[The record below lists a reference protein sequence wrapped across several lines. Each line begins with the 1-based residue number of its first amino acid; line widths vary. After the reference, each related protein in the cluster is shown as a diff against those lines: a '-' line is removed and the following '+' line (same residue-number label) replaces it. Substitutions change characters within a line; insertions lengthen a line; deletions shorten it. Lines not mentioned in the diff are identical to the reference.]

1 MLATCPHCHNAVDVG
16 DGSAVMLC
24 EYCGREFHPAATP
37 VISAAA
43 EPEPSP
49 SLPEAPAPGPL
60 AARPPAA
67 EPARPPELKPSGPAP
82 RPAYRLQISPEER
95 AALGPRTQAAA
106 AAAPP
111 ARHHPLA
118 TLSWS
123 AGILVLAAA
132 LLLQYAYFMRED
144 LAARHLA
151 LRPWLE
157 RLCLYARC
165 EIPLLRDPA
174 QVRIVARDIRRHP
187 DAAGALRVLLTLE
200 NQAPLIQA
208 YPVIQLSFFDFHDR
222 LLARRRFTPQEYL
235 SVAVNPGAGMPV
247 RQPVQTT
254 LDIADPGPEAVN
266 FEFQLR

>member
-43 EPEPSP
+43 ETEPTVPAAPSPGPVESAPPPVPPEPG
-49 SLPEAPAPGPL
+49 PAS
-60 AARPPAA
+60 RPP
-67 EPARPPELKPSGPAP
+67 GPAP

-95 AALGPRTQAAA
+95 VALGPRARAAA
-106 AAAPP
+106 AAAPV
-111 ARHHPLA
+111 RHHPLA

-123 AGILVLAAA
+123 LGILVLVAA
-132 LLLQYAYFMRED
+132 LLLQYAYFMRAD
-144 LAARHLA
+144 LAARHVA

-157 RLCLYARC
+157 TLCLYARC
-165 EIPLLRDPA
+165 EIPLLRDPT

-200 NQAPLIQA
+200 NQAPRIQA

-222 LLARRRFTPQEYL
+222 LLARRRFTPREYL
-235 SVAVNPGAGMPV
+235 PVALPPDQGMPS
-247 RQPVQTT
+247 RQPVQTVI
-254 LDIADPGPEAVN
+254 DIADPGPDAVN